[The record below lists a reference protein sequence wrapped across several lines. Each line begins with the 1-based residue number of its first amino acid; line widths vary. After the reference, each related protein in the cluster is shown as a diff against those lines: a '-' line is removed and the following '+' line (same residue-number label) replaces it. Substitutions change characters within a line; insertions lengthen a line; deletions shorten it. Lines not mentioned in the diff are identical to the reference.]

1 MDVIYRAPSAAIVR
15 PPSWTGVVATG
26 PVGSAGGGLGS
37 EGGSV
42 VPPPVPPVVA
52 VPPVPPAPP
61 VPVPP
66 VASPPDGDDDPGPG
80 VLPPVPAVLPVPAEE
95 LGGLTE
101 LDAPVPGLPVA
112 PPEPPEP
119 LPEGCRTVTAP
130 FASVGEGVTPV
141 APGVADVVAP
151 TVGVG

>member
-66 VASPPDGDDDPGPG
+66 VAPPEGDDDPGRG
-80 VLPPVPAVLPVPAEE
+80 VLPPGPAVLPVSAEE
-95 LGGLTE
+95 LGGFTE
-101 LDAPVPGLPVA
+101 LDAPVTGLTVA
-112 PPEPPEP
+112 PPEPP
-119 LPEGCRTVTAP
+119 PEGCRTTTAP
-130 FASVGEGVTPV
+130 FESVGEGVTSV
-141 APGVADVVAP
+141 VPGVADMVPPA
-151 TVGVG
+151 VGVG